1 MNFRPCPRLD
11 NANVSY
17 SFQDWQS
24 FILFL
29 FSFFFE
35 IFDYALWFV
44 YVVLA
49 GTFIYSVL
57 CEVFL
62 SLKSLVISSSYSIQ
76 SRLKPGVTQG
86 MLIFLFSFFFYF
98 ISFLLSFCARFQ
110 LVPWAGDLCTIEFW
124 VGVREFQ
131 VVFLIVIVIYDCFFV
146 DLVAWLFVGFF
157 WFDFGGSWAYINIW
171 VPYSRLRCVLAHVH
185 SLCSSHNWGKCLLC
199 FLLCF
204 FAFALGALE
213 HYINLRGGCDNTSG
227 CGLV

>member
-1 MNFRPCPRLD
+1 MQMYRIHFKTGK
-11 NANVSY
+11 VS
-17 SFQDWQS
+17 FC
-24 FILFL
+24 FCF
-29 FSFFFE
+29 FFFFFE

-86 MLIFLFSFFFYF
+86 MLIFLFSFFLFRF
-98 ISFLLSFCARFQ
+98 FLSFILRSLSART
-110 LVPWAGDLCTIEFW
+110 LGRRSVYDRVLSWSSSC
-124 VGVREFQ
+124 
-131 VVFLIVIVIYDCFFV
+131 FLIIVVIYDCFCRFSSLAV
-146 DLVAWLFVGFF
+146 RRLF

-171 VPYSRLRCVLAHVH
+171 VPYSRLRCVLDHVH
-185 SLCSSHNWGKCLLC
+185 SLCSSHDWGKCLLC